1 MTDYAS
7 EEWLSIRLLEDEQEA
22 ELVEGYLESE
32 GIPCRL
38 ESRYSHEFPTH
49 MGRLGEVEILVP
61 AGRAEEARRVLAARE
76 AAFERGSDAGGR
88 ASGS

>member
-7 EEWLSIRLLEDEQEA
+7 EEWLSIRVLDDEQQA
-22 ELVEGYLESE
+22 ELVEGYLQSE
-32 GIPCRL
+32 GIPCRI

-61 AGRAEEARRVLAARE
+61 AGRAEEARRTLAARE
-76 AAFERGSDAGGR
+76 AAFREATDSGGES
-88 ASGS
+88 SGS